1 MKGNTVKQE
10 SFHGH
15 FEDDKHHGMSDREIT
30 LIDETD
36 STQDLRRRESFW
48 QYELDNFQPNGL
60 NERGVTLF

>member
-36 STQDLRRRESFW
+36 STQDLREES
-48 QYELDNFQPNGL
+48 
-60 NERGVTLF
+60 LFGSRNSTTFNQMDLMSMM